1 MIERGDCMRP
11 EWDKYFMDLLE
22 VIKTRSTCMR
32 RQVAAIIVKDK
43 QIISTGY
50 NGAPKGIFHCD
61 QVGCL
66 REKLSIPSGEKH
78 ELCRGIH
85 AEQNA
90 IIQASM
96 HGVSIEGTE
105 IYITHSPCVLCS
117 KMLINAGIKRI
128 TFKGDYPDKLAL
140 DLLGEA
146 GVEVVR
152 YTE

>member
-1 MIERGDCMRP
+1 MRP